1 LQGFSNTFSASPT
14 YNNIS
19 IDGLNIFYREAGAR
33 DKPTIVLL
41 HGYPASSHM
50 YRDLMNELSDQFHLI
65 APDYPGFGNSETPA
79 IDKFEYS
86 FDRLAEITEHF
97 LQALGLNRFSLYVQ
111 DYGAPVGFRIASQH
125 PDWIQA
131 LIVQNG
137 NAYEEGLTPAWQAFR
152 DLWSDRSEATEAP
165 VRGFLTRDTTVFFY
179 TAGTRSAQN
188 INPDNWNLDQSFLDR
203 PENAA
208 AQMELFYNYRANLDR
223 YPQWHEYFRTHQPP
237 TLIVWGKNDP
247 FFGPEGANAFKR
259 DLKNAEVHLLD
270 TGHFA
275 LDEEG
280 EAIASHIRRFLPAN
294 ITF

>member
-1 LQGFSNTFSASPT
+1 MQQRP
-14 YNNIS
+14 
-19 IDGLNIFYREAGAR
+19 AGP
-33 DKPTIVLL
+33 K
-41 HGYPASSHM
+41 
-50 YRDLMNELSDQFHLI
+50 
-65 APDYPGFGNSETPA
+65 
-79 IDKFEYS
+79 
-86 FDRLAEITEHF
+86 
-97 LQALGLNRFSLYVQ
+97 
-111 DYGAPVGFRIASQH
+111 
-125 PDWIQA
+125 
-131 LIVQNG
+131 
-137 NAYEEGLTPAWQAFR
+137 
-152 DLWSDRSEATEAP
+152 
-165 VRGFLTRDTTVFFY
+165 
-179 TAGTRSAQN
+179 SAQN

-203 PENAA
+203 PEKAA

-294 ITF
+294 IAFQVNN

>member
-1 LQGFSNTFSASPT
+1 MTT
-14 YNNIS
+14 YNTIS
-19 IDGLNIFYREAGAR
+19 IDGLNIFYREAGAK

-86 FDRLAEITEHF
+86 FDHLAEITEHF
-97 LQALGLNRFSLYVQ
+97 LQALGLDRFSLYVQ
-111 DYGAPVGFRIASQH
+111 DYGAPVGFRIAAQH

-165 VRGFLTRDTTVFFY
+165 VRGFLTRETTIFFY
-179 TAGTRSAQN
+179 TAGTKSAQN

-223 YPQWHEYFRTHQPP
+223 YPQWHEYFRTYQPP

-247 FFGPEGANAFKR
+247 FFRPEGANAFKR
-259 DLKNAEVHLLD
+259 DLHNAEVHLLD

-275 LDEEG
+275 LEEEG
-280 EAIASHIRRFLPAN
+280 AAIASHIRRFLPAN
-294 ITF
+294 IAF